1 MKNLEEIKKQIA
13 ELVLKVDELE
23 KTENDGMYHFNEDEL
38 ILFVLKLNDGFID
51 QMNRG
56 INRIHFD
63 DDCVELSL
71 YDRELQIEIDSEAIR
86 RNLESELEFDLD
98 KESIKD
104 TIADIYKTIKG

>member
-38 ILFVLKLNDGFID
+38 ISFVLKLNDSFID

-56 INRIHFD
+56 ISRVCFD
-63 DDCVELSL
+63 DDCVNLDL
-71 YDRELQIEIDSEAIR
+71 YGREIQIEIDSDEIR